1 MATVEI
7 KQKAQQKLFKLS
19 DSERAEKV
27 EQLLGALGERDH
39 LLNEKKEF
47 LAGINDQLKDVDS
60 RIANLREDLGVPES
74 NLGPQMRAA
83 RDEERSRND

>member
-7 KQKAQQKLFKLS
+7 KQKAQQKLFRLS

-27 EQLLGALGERDH
+27 EQLLGALGERDY

-74 NLGPQMRAA
+74 HLGPQMTAA
-83 RDEERSRND
+83 RDEERRRS

>member
-7 KQKAQQKLFKLS
+7 KQQQKLFKLS
-19 DSERAEKV
+19 DSERAEKI

-39 LLNEKKEF
+39 LMAEKKEF
-47 LAGINDQLKDVDS
+47 LAGLKDQLEDVES

-74 NLGPQMRAA
+74 HLGPQMRAA
-83 RDEERSRND
+83 RDEERGRNE

>member
-7 KQKAQQKLFKLS
+7 KKTQQKLFKLS

-39 LLNEKKEF
+39 LLAEKKTF
-47 LAGINDQLKDVDS
+47 LAEIKDQIEDVES

-74 NLGPQMRAA
+74 HLGPQMRAA
-83 RDEERSRND
+83 RDEERGRNE

>member
-7 KQKAQQKLFKLS
+7 KKTQQKLFKLS

-39 LLNEKKEF
+39 LLAEKKTF
-47 LAGINDQLKDVDS
+47 LAEIKDQIEDVES

-74 NLGPQMRAA
+74 QLGPQMRAA
-83 RDEERSRND
+83 RDEERGRND